1 MTTKAV
7 AAADKERLLARHF
20 LFAGLDADLLRRLAA
35 LSETMT
41 LARGDVLFYQGDEG
55 DALYGIFDGSIRI
68 CLTSPDGKEYTINLM
83 ESGDVFGEIA
93 LLDGLPRTADARAG
107 RDSRLLRIPRRA
119 FLDLME
125 QETRL
130 MRHVV
135 DMLCERIRVAEIT
148 LAGWVDRRR
157 DHGGVA
163 FLDLRARLAKRLLD
177 LSLSHGVDEGSGIRI
192 GLTLTQTDV
201 AQMLGV
207 TREAVNKQIQTLVR
221 GGLIS
226 MERGT
231 ITILARPKL
240 SDIATAGLAE
250 R

>member
-1 MTTKAV
+1 MTAKV
-7 AAADKERLLARHF
+7 AADKGRLLARHF
-20 LFAGLDADLLRRLAA
+20 LFAGLDANLLRRLAN

-68 CLTSPDGKEYTINLM
+68 SLTSPDGKEFTINLL

-130 MRHVV
+130 MRHVI
-135 DMLCERIRVAEIT
+135 DMLCERIRVTTGEMT
-148 LAGWVDRRR
+148 D
-157 DHGGVA
+157 VA

-177 LSLSHGVDEGSGIRI
+177 LSLSHGVDDGAGIRI

-240 SDIATAGLAE
+240 SEIATAGLAE

>member
-1 MTTKAV
+1 MTAKAV

-20 LFAGLDADLLRRLAA
+20 LFAGLEADLLRRLAG

-68 CLTSPDGKEYTINLM
+68 SLTSPDGKEFTINLM
-83 ESGDVFGEIA
+83 ENGDVFGEIA
-93 LLDGLPRTADARAG
+93 LLDGLSRTADARAG
-107 RDSRLLRIPRRA
+107 RDSSLMRIPRRA
-119 FLDLME
+119 FLDLMD
-125 QETRL
+125 QEPRL
-130 MRHVV
+130 MRHVI
-135 DMLCERIRVAEIT
+135 DMLCERIRVTTGEMT
-148 LAGWVDRRR
+148 D
-157 DHGGVA
+157 VA

-177 LSLSHGVDEGSGIRI
+177 LSLSHGVEDGAGIRI

>member
-135 DMLCERIRVAEIT
+135 DMLCERIRVTTGEMT
-148 LAGWVDRRR
+148 D
-157 DHGGVA
+157 VA

>member
-1 MTTKAV
+1 MTAKAV

-20 LFAGLDADLLRRLAA
+20 LFAGLEADLLRRLAG

-68 CLTSPDGKEYTINLM
+68 SLTSPDGKEFTINLM
-83 ESGDVFGEIA
+83 ENGDVFGEIA
-93 LLDGLPRTADARAG
+93 LLDGLSRTADARAG
-107 RDSRLLRIPRRA
+107 RDSRLMRIPRRA
-119 FLDLME
+119 FLDLMDKE
-125 QETRL
+125 PRL
-130 MRHVV
+130 MRHVI
-135 DMLCERIRVAEIT
+135 DMLCERIRVTTGEMT
-148 LAGWVDRRR
+148 D
-157 DHGGVA
+157 VA

-177 LSLSHGVDEGSGIRI
+177 LSLSHGVEEGAGIRI

-221 GGLIS
+221 SGLIS

>member
-1 MTTKAV
+1 MTMKAV

-20 LFAGLDADLLRRLAA
+20 LFAGLDADLLRRLAE
-35 LSETMT
+35 LSETMM
-41 LARGDVLFYQGDEG
+41 LGRGDVLFYQGDEG

-68 CLTSPDGKEYTINLM
+68 SLTSPDGKEFTINLM

-125 QETRL
+125 QERRL

-135 DMLCERIRVAEIT
+135 DMLCERIRVTTGEMT
-148 LAGWVDRRR
+148 D
-157 DHGGVA
+157 VA

-177 LSLSHGVDEGSGIRI
+177 LSLSHGVEEGSGIRI

-240 SDIATAGLAE
+240 SEIATAGLAE

>member
-1 MTTKAV
+1 MTATAV

-20 LFAGLDADLLRRLAA
+20 LFAGLEADLLRRLAE

-41 LARGDVLFYQGDEG
+41 LARGDVLFFQGDEG
-55 DALYGIFDGSIRI
+55 DALYSIFDGSIRI
-68 CLTSPDGKEYTINLM
+68 PLTSPDGKEFTINLM

-93 LLDGLPRTADARAG
+93 LLDGLSRTADARAG
-107 RDSRLLRIPRRA
+107 RDSRLMRIPRRA
-119 FLDLME
+119 FLDLMDNE
-125 QETRL
+125 PRL
-130 MRHVV
+130 MRHVI
-135 DMLCERIRVAEIT
+135 DMLCERIRVTTGEMT
-148 LAGWVDRRR
+148 D
-157 DHGGVA
+157 VA

-177 LSLSHGVDEGSGIRI
+177 LSLSHGVEEGAGIRI

-221 GGLIS
+221 SGLIS

>member
-1 MTTKAV
+1 MTMKAV

-35 LSETMT
+35 LSETTT
-41 LARGDVLFYQGDEG
+41 LARGEVLFYQGDEG

-68 CLTSPDGKEYTINLM
+68 SLTNPDGKEFTINLM

-107 RDSRLLRIPRRA
+107 QDSRLLRIPRRA

-130 MRHVV
+130 MRHVI
-135 DMLCERIRVAEIT
+135 DMLCERIRVTTGEMT
-148 LAGWVDRRR
+148 D
-157 DHGGVA
+157 VA

-192 GLTLTQTDV
+192 SLTLTQTDV

-207 TREAVNKQIQTLVR
+207 TREAVNKQIQALVR

>member
-1 MTTKAV
+1 MTAKAV

-20 LFAGLDADLLRRLAA
+20 LFAGLEADLLRRLAG

-68 CLTSPDGKEYTINLM
+68 SLTSPDGKEFTINLM
-83 ESGDVFGEIA
+83 ENGDVFGEIA
-93 LLDGLPRTADARAG
+93 LLDGLSRTADARAG
-107 RDSRLLRIPRRA
+107 RDSRLMRIPRRA
-119 FLDLME
+119 FLDLMD
-125 QETRL
+125 QEPRL
-130 MRHVV
+130 MRHVI
-135 DMLCERIRVAEIT
+135 DMLCERIRVTTGEMT
-148 LAGWVDRRR
+148 D
-157 DHGGVA
+157 VA

-177 LSLSHGVDEGSGIRI
+177 LSLSHGVEEGMGIRI

-221 GGLIS
+221 SGLIS

>member
-7 AAADKERLLARHF
+7 AAAQKERLLARHF
-20 LFAGLDADLLRRLAA
+20 LFAGLDADLLRRLAV

-68 CLTSPDGKEYTINLM
+68 SLTSPDGKEFTINLM

-107 RDSRLLRIPRRA
+107 QDSRLLRIPRRA

-130 MRHVV
+130 MRHVI
-135 DMLCERIRVAEIT
+135 DMLCERIRVTTGEMT
-148 LAGWVDRRR
+148 D
-157 DHGGVA
+157 VA

-192 GLTLTQTDV
+192 SLMLTQTDV

-207 TREAVNKQIQTLVR
+207 TREAVNKQIQALVR

>member
-1 MTTKAV
+1 MTAKGV

-20 LFAGLDADLLRRLAA
+20 LFAGLDSDLLRRLAE
-35 LSETMT
+35 LSETLT
-41 LARGDVLFYQGDEG
+41 LGRGDVLFYQGDEG

-68 CLTSPDGKEYTINLM
+68 SLTSPDGKEFTINLM
-83 ESGDVFGEIA
+83 ENGDVFGEIA

-107 RDSRLLRIPRRA
+107 RDTQLLRIPRKA

-125 QETRL
+125 KETRL

-135 DMLCERIRVAEIT
+135 DMLCERIRVTTGEMT
-148 LAGWVDRRR
+148 D
-157 DHGGVA
+157 VA

-177 LSLSHGVDEGSGIRI
+177 LAVSHGVAEGEGIRI
-192 GLTLTQTDV
+192 GLTLTQTDL

-207 TREAVNKQIQTLVR
+207 TREAVNKQIQALVR
-221 GGLIS
+221 PGLVS
-226 MERGT
+226 MERGS
-231 ITILARPKL
+231 IVVLQRAQLA
-240 SDIATAGLAE
+240 DIATAGLGE

>member
-1 MTTKAV
+1 MTAKAV

-20 LFAGLDADLLRRLAA
+20 LFAGLEADLLRRLAQ

-68 CLTSPDGKEYTINLM
+68 SLTSPDGKEFTINLM

-130 MRHVV
+130 MRHVI
-135 DMLCERIRVAEIT
+135 DMLCERIRVTTGEMT
-148 LAGWVDRRR
+148 D
-157 DHGGVA
+157 VA
-163 FLDLRARLAKRLLD
+163 FLNLRARLAKRLLD
-177 LSLSHGVDEGSGIRI
+177 LSLSHGVTEGAGIRI
-192 GLTLTQTDV
+192 GLSLTQTDV

-240 SDIATAGLAE
+240 SEIATAGLVE

>member
-1 MTTKAV
+1 MTATAV

-20 LFAGLDADLLRRLAA
+20 LFAGLEADLLRRLAE

-41 LARGDVLFYQGDEG
+41 LARGDVLFFQGDEG

-68 CLTSPDGKEYTINLM
+68 SLTSPDGKEFTINLM

-93 LLDGLPRTADARAG
+93 LLDGLSRTADARAG
-107 RDSRLLRIPRRA
+107 RDSRLMRIPRRA
-119 FLDLME
+119 FLDLMDNE
-125 QETRL
+125 PRL
-130 MRHVV
+130 MRHVI
-135 DMLCERIRVAEIT
+135 DMLCERIRVTTGEMT
-148 LAGWVDRRR
+148 D
-157 DHGGVA
+157 VA

-177 LSLSHGVDEGSGIRI
+177 LSLSHGVEEGAGIRI

-221 GGLIS
+221 SGLIS